1 MRLKRSRLAVL
12 GAAVLVVTLTACAP
26 PGQDGDPGVAATY
39 EGTDVTNAAV
49 NVTYQAWLNDTKGA
63 DVANRRQI
71 ITIQLLQND
80 LLAKCEELG
89 YPVTWATA
97 ESYANQWIQ
106 FKGVSGTASDAMI
119 TATQGILALYVVAN
133 VDPTLGDLKVIS
145 DKVAKSAV
153 VSPRSGA
160 YSTDALLADV
170 KKAMKSAE
178 DQQLGTQFSFTEF
191 QNVSALTD
199 EDRAWFDRSGNA
211 SAS

>member
-153 VSPRSGA
+153 VSPRSGV

-199 EDRAWFDRSGNA
+199 EDRAWFDRTGGA
-211 SAS
+211 STS